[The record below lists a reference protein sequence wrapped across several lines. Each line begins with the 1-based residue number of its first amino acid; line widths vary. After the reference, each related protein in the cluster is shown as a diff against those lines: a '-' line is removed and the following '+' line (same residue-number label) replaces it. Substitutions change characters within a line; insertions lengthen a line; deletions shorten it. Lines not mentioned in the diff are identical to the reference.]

1 MYSFR
6 HVSDLQHYLS
16 KQQVNNRTV
25 GFVPTM
31 GALHEGH
38 LSLLRRSLADNQVT
52 VCSIFVNPTQ
62 FNDAEDLAKY
72 PRLPAKDLRLLHGV
86 GCQVVF
92 LPAVED
98 IYPPG
103 LSTEVA
109 VDLQGL
115 DLPMEGANRPG
126 HFAGVVQVVH
136 RLLQIVKPDHLYM
149 GQKDFQQQAIIRR
162 MVQALE
168 LPVKVHTI
176 PTVRETDGL
185 ALSSRNVRLSPSQR
199 AVAARIYAS
208 LQVAA
213 EQLAAGWPIERIEAS
228 ALQALDSPPL
238 KPEYFTLAD
247 ADTLEPLA
255 GDASQI
261 ERIVACT
268 AVWAGNTRLI
278 DNHLLRGRL

>member
-38 LSLLRRSLADNQVT
+38 LQLLRRSLAENQVT

-62 FNDAEDLAKY
+62 FNDAEDLKKY
-72 PRLPAKDLRLLHGV
+72 PRLPAKDLQLLHQV

-92 LPAVED
+92 LPEVDD

-103 LSTEVA
+103 LDTTIS

-126 HFAGVVQVVH
+126 HFAGVIQVVH
-136 RLLQIVKPDHLYM
+136 RLLDIVRPNHLYL
-149 GQKDFQQQAIIRR
+149 GQKDFQQQAIIRH
-162 MVQALE
+162 MVQTLG
-168 LPVKVHTI
+168 LPVKVHTVT
-176 PTVRETDGL
+176 TVREADGL
-185 ALSSRNVRLSPSQR
+185 ALSSRNLRLNMSQR
-199 AVAARIYAS
+199 TAAPRIYAT

-213 EQLAAGWPIERIEAS
+213 EQLAAGWSVERIEAS
-228 ALQALDSPPL
+228 AEESLNTPPL
-238 KPEYFTLAD
+238 KPEYFTLAH
-247 ADTLEPLA
+247 ADTLQPLG
-255 GDASQI
+255 GDVSQI
-261 ERIVACT
+261 DRIVACT
-268 AVWAGNTRLI
+268 AVWAGNVRLI

>member
-72 PRLPAKDLRLLHGV
+72 PRLPAKDLYLLHGV

-103 LSTEVA
+103 LSTAVK

-115 DLPMEGANRPG
+115 DQPMEGANRPG

-185 ALSSRNVRLSPSQR
+185 ALSSRNVRLSDSQR
-199 AVAARIYAS
+199 AAATRIYAS

-213 EQLAAGWPIERIEAS
+213 EQLAAGWTVERIEAN
-228 ALQALDSPPL
+228 ALEVLDSPPL

-247 ADTLEPLA
+247 ADTLQPLT
-255 GDASQI
+255 GDTSQI

-268 AVWAGNTRLI
+268 AVWAGNIRLI